1 MTGLAPRSLP
11 WPYEHVDG
19 WLVCQGVRVADIA
32 KEFGTPCYIYSE
44 AAILKAYEV
53 LACPDAKG
61 RTARICYAVKANS
74 NLAILRLL
82 ARAGAGFDIVSAGEL
97 QRVVAAGGRAD
108 RIVFSGVGKTVQE
121 LRFALEEGVG
131 CINVESLAE
140 LQQLE
145 SVAAG
150 LKVTAPISIRVNPD
164 IDAKTHPYI
173 STGLKENKFGLGLD
187 DALEAYRRALKS
199 RHLRIVGV
207 DCHIGSQIT
216 SLQPFRDAT
225 QRLLAFAT
233 ELHHL
238 GIELAHIDLGGGLGI
253 CYRDEHPPSAEELKN
268 LGLQMVADW
277 AAATGCRTPEVVF
290 EMGRAIVGASGLLL
304 SRVLLLKPSSDP
316 AAKHFAIVDAA
327 MNDLMRPS
335 LYQAWHDLFLLQPC
349 QANAQAQT
357 WDVVGPVCE
366 TGDWLARDRSLAL
379 SEGDLLGFASAGAY
393 GSTMGSNYNSRARPP
408 EVLVRQNGELS
419 LIRRRETFE
428 ELIELEKIPKDL
440 WGPQPEVT
448 SKPPY

>member
-1 MTGLAPRSLP
+1 
-11 WPYEHVDG
+11 
-19 WLVCQGVRVADIA
+19 
-32 KEFGTPCYIYSE
+32 
-44 AAILKAYEV
+44 
-53 LACPDAKG
+53 
-61 RTARICYAVKANS
+61 
-74 NLAILRLL
+74 
-82 ARAGAGFDIVSAGEL
+82 
-97 QRVVAAGGRAD
+97 
-108 RIVFSGVGKTVQE
+108 
-121 LRFALEEGVG
+121 
-131 CINVESLAE
+131 
-140 LQQLE
+140 
-145 SVAAG
+145 
-150 LKVTAPISIRVNPD
+150 
-164 IDAKTHPYI
+164 
-173 STGLKENKFGLGLD
+173 
-187 DALEAYRRALKS
+187 
-199 RHLRIVGV
+199 
-207 DCHIGSQIT
+207 
-216 SLQPFRDAT
+216 
-225 QRLLAFAT
+225 
-233 ELHHL
+233 
-238 GIELAHIDLGGGLGI
+238 
-253 CYRDEHPPSAEELKN
+253 
-268 LGLQMVADW
+268 MVADW

-440 WGPQPEVT
+440 WAPQPDVT
-448 SKPPY
+448 AKPPY